1 MNVPT
6 PPDDDRA
13 LAATVGA
20 LHRIAG
26 FITGQGRGDVI
37 ELRDE
42 AIRLA
47 GQHLSA
53 NRLAEVAGVPFELIM
68 TVLCS

>member
-1 MNVPT
+1 MDAST
-6 PPDDDRA
+6 PPDDGPT

-26 FITGQGRGDVI
+26 FVTGQGRGDVI

-42 AIRLA
+42 AIRVA

-53 NRLAEVAGVPFELIM
+53 HRLAEAAGVPFELVM
-68 TVLCS
+68 AVLCS